1 MLKDFELIL
10 HIDKSVKPVVQAS
23 RKIPYNL
30 RQKLLE
36 KLIELEENDV
46 AEIVEC
52 PTTWVSPFVILPKC
66 SDYICIIV
74 DMRVSNQAIK
84 RERHPIPTVEEI
96 IQEISGDC
104 DFSKLDL
111 FKGYHQLE
119 LDAASREITTF
130 STTFGL
136 RRHKRLTLGAT
147 SASENYQQTLERKVF
162 YDLQNVRNVT
172 DDVIIWGKSQQNHD
186 FYLQKALQ
194 GVREHGLTLN
204 KEKCLFNL
212 PKATFY

>member
-1 MLKDFELIL
+1 MAIEKDFWKIKNSANKDENINAISSKNLGNIDFIIEEYKDAFEGIGMLKDFELIL

-36 KLIELEENDV
+36 KLIELEENDI

-52 PTTWVSPFVILPKC
+52 PTTWVSPFVTLPKC

-111 FKGYHQLE
+111 F
-119 LDAASREITTF
+119 
-130 STTFGL
+130 
-136 RRHKRLTLGAT
+136 
-147 SASENYQQTLERKVF
+147 
-162 YDLQNVRNVT
+162 
-172 DDVIIWGKSQQNHD
+172 
-186 FYLQKALQ
+186 
-194 GVREHGLTLN
+194 
-204 KEKCLFNL
+204 
-212 PKATFY
+212 